1 MNERACWAQ
10 AGSDLEM
17 ALGTMASMQATTE
30 DEWHEEVAQL
40 SPKQLVEATFQRLF
54 PDSFLYVLPV
64 WKHKVRSSD
73 NMQVRSGQAFTAPV
87 AVPLRLCSSRVEAQ
101 GLQLYKHHRLS
112 LQTP

>member
-1 MNERACWAQ
+1 MNEWACWAQ

-17 ALGTMASMQATTE
+17 ALGTMASMQATE

-40 SPKQLVEATFQRLF
+40 SPKQLVEVTFQRLF

-87 AVPLRLCSSRVEAQ
+87 AIPLRYALPVGSTRPAA
-101 GLQLYKHHRLS
+101 L
-112 LQTP
+112 